1 MKCQECSNCFVCS
14 SMQDIQSNYE
24 QYDREE
30 LLRRFACLHKLNDSL
45 QVLIE
50 DLPDTFFVTDG
61 DGTILMVNK
70 AYEKLSGTKREE
82 IIGRN
87 MRDYQGD
94 VISRS
99 STLLVIKTGREAT
112 LEQIHYRTGRK
123 SFTTSKPVWR
133 NGKIMFIVSSNR
145 DFNEITQLQ
154 VELEQEKMRAS
165 SYLRELQNIRSV
177 LLEDHQI
184 IANDKTTLAV
194 LRRTKKA
201 AMANIGVLLTGE
213 TGTGK
218 SEFAKFIHRNSDRR
232 DKPFLTIDCG
242 AIAASLIES
251 ELFGY
256 EKGAFTG
263 ARAEGH
269 KGLLELGNGGTI
281 FLDEVGELSL
291 DMQVKLLRV
300 LQEQEFYRV
309 GGNKPIKMDVR
320 FISATN
326 GNLQKMV
333 AEKMFREDLYYRL
346 SSVPI
351 HVPPLRE
358 RRADIVPLATHFLQ
372 VFNEKHG
379 TNKRLSSQAYQQLK
393 GYGWPGNIRE
403 LKNVLEEAVIM
414 SDSSVIEP
422 SDILSYERLARVPQ
436 QGKSILLPEQTESF
450 NMTEYMERI
459 ELHLYQDAYCK
470 GGSVRKAAELLQ
482 VSASTYARRLKAL
495 ESKYGESANT
505 PADS

>member
-1 MKCQECSNCFVCS
+1 
-14 SMQDIQSNYE
+14 
-24 QYDREE
+24 
-30 LLRRFACLHKLNDSL
+30 
-45 QVLIE
+45 
-50 DLPDTFFVTDG
+50 
-61 DGTILMVNK
+61 
-70 AYEKLSGTKREE
+70 
-82 IIGRN
+82 
-87 MRDYQGD
+87 
-94 VISRS
+94 
-99 STLLVIKTGREAT
+99 
-112 LEQIHYRTGRK
+112 
-123 SFTTSKPVWR
+123 
-133 NGKIMFIVSSNR
+133 
-145 DFNEITQLQ
+145 
-154 VELEQEKMRAS
+154 
-165 SYLRELQNIRSV
+165 
-177 LLEDHQI
+177 
-184 IANDKTTLAV
+184 
-194 LRRTKKA
+194 
-201 AMANIGVLLTGE
+201 
-213 TGTGK
+213 
-218 SEFAKFIHRNSDRR
+218 
-232 DKPFLTIDCG
+232 
-242 AIAASLIES
+242 
-251 ELFGY
+251 
-256 EKGAFTG
+256 
-263 ARAEGH
+263 
-269 KGLLELGNGGTI
+269 
-281 FLDEVGELSL
+281 
-291 DMQVKLLRV
+291 MQVKLLRV

-309 GGNKPIKMDVR
+309 GGNKPIKMDAR

-379 TNKRLSSQAYQQLK
+379 TNKRLSSHAYQQLK

-414 SDSSVIEP
+414 SDSSVIES

-495 ESKYGESANT
+495 ESKYGESANP